1 MKTNNY
7 SPLLLW
13 QSSFFLSI
21 YTYLSRELLIDMMA
35 IEYDE
40 ADDAA
45 YAAHVAV
52 IILHFCKGRITCN
65 VMATTGTETNCIH

>member
-1 MKTNNY
+1 
-7 SPLLLW
+7 
-13 QSSFFLSI
+13 
-21 YTYLSRELLIDMMA
+21 MMA

-52 IILHFCKGRITCN
+52 IILHFCKGRITCD
-65 VMATTGTETNCIH
+65 VVATTGTETNCIH

>member
-1 MKTNNY
+1 MAK
-7 SPLLLW
+7 L
-13 QSSFFLSI
+13 FLSLHI
-21 YTYLSRELLIDMMA
+21 HLSRELLIDMMA

-52 IILHFCKGRITCN
+52 IILHFYKGRITCN